1 MPRATPDELK
11 WAYFITNAELL
22 RRGYE
27 RGSLSTESWKTIQ
40 DEIFNMLEEKEF
52 PTNRPSLNEMLEKK
66 VEKYLHPSDDFISLT
81 DIAKQYDAE
90 NPNYLIQSWLRSR
103 NTVEFLAEWE
113 RQNNPQFDEE
123 AFAQL
128 LVDVKS
134 PAFTLTPTK
143 WMEAVGAIGLSSK
156 RGKGGGTMA
165 HPFIACDFEMW
176 NDMTV
181 RCEVIKRFVY
191 ANKEK

>member
-1 MPRATPDELK
+1 MSRATPDELK

-66 VEKYLHPSDDFISLT
+66 VEKYLHPSDNFISLT

-113 RQNNPQFDEE
+113 RQNNPLFNEE

-128 LVDVKS
+128 LTNAKS
-134 PAFTLTPTK
+134 PAYTLTPTK
-143 WMEAVGAIGLSSK
+143 WIEAVGAIGLSSK

-176 NDMTV
+176 NDMAV
-181 RCEVIKRFVY
+181 RYEVVHTYVGK
-191 ANKEK
+191 NKVI

>member
-27 RGSLSTESWKTIQ
+27 SGSLSTESWKTIQ
-40 DEIFNMLEEKEF
+40 DEIFNILEEKEF

-81 DIAKQYDAE
+81 DIAKQYDTE

-113 RQNNPQFDEE
+113 RQNNSKFDEE
-123 AFAQL
+123 AFAKL
-128 LVDVKS
+128 LIDVKS
-134 PAFTLTPTK
+134 PAYTLTPTK
-143 WMEAVGAIGLSSK
+143 WIEAVGAIGLSSK

-176 NDMTV
+176 NDMAV
-181 RCEVIKRFVY
+181 RYEIVHTYFWKNKVI
-191 ANKEK
+191 